1 VKAGAVRANAGLNS
15 DGDVNRTVPV
25 GVGGTGQTATN
36 KFLNSDIG
44 IAMDG
49 TNVTITKAGDTNSAV
64 AIPSTLK
71 NSSVTLSASGVL
83 SGGGSSAQINVGSIA
98 NSPFDTSGNV
108 DTGETITVGS
118 KFTIDRNNERILI
131 ED

>member
-1 VKAGAVRANAGLNS
+1 MSNAGS
-15 DGDVNRTVPV
+15 
-25 GVGGTGQTATN
+25 GQ
-36 KFLNSDIG
+36 
-44 IAMDG
+44 
-49 TNVTITKAGDTNSAV
+49 VTKAGVGLGNLSNNAQLRQDLVGAPGGV
-64 AIPSTLK
+64 L
-71 NSSVTLSASGVL
+71 NSSVSLSASGVL
-83 SGGGSSAQINVGSIA
+83 SGGGSSSQINVGSIA